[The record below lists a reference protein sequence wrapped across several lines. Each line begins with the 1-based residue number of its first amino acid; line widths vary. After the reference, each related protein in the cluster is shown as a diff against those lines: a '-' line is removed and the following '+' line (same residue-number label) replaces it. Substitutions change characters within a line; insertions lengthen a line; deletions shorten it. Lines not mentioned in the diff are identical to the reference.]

1 MRREKCSKKM
11 ICQVIAL
18 CLMVCT
24 LILPT
29 PVSANVI
36 QGQTQT
42 GVGQVQGLRAGICK
56 ANSINVRWEQVQG
69 ASGYQIYRS
78 EARNGKYVRLRN
90 IGPGGYAF
98 LNNKNVS
105 MGTEYFYKVRAFKNT
120 SKGRVYG
127 KYSKILRVNSLQT
140 RSIKV
145 RAKFNVNVRKYAGTS
160 YDRLITVPK
169 GTKMTVLCTSKDKA
183 GAKWYRVKVSLNK
196 KSYKGYVRSD
206 LVR

>member
-1 MRREKCSKKM
+1 
-11 ICQVIAL
+11 
-18 CLMVCT
+18 MVCT

-29 PVSANVI
+29 PVSSNVI

-56 ANSINVRWEQVQG
+56 ANSINIRWEQVQG

>member
-1 MRREKCSKKM
+1 MRREKRSRKM

-24 LILPT
+24 LIV
-29 PVSANVI
+29 PVPASANVI
-36 QGQTQT
+36 QGQT
-42 GVGQVQGLRAGICK
+42 GVGQVQGLKAGICK
-56 ANSINVRWEQVQG
+56 ANSINIRWHQVSG
-69 ASGYQIYRS
+69 ASGYQVYRC
-78 EARNGKYVRLRN
+78 EARNGKYVRLRE

-98 LNNKNVS
+98 LNNKNVA
-105 MGTEYFYKVRAFKNT
+105 MGTEYFYKVRAFKKT

-140 RSIKV
+140 RSMKV

>member
-56 ANSINVRWEQVQG
+56 ANSINIRWDMVKDIT
-69 ASGYQIYRS
+69 GYQIYRS